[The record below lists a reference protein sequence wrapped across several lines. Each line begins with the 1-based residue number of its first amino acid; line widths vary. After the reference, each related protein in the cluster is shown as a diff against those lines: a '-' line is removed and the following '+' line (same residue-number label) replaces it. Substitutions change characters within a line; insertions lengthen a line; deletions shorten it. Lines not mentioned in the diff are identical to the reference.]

1 MKLKYNKLK
10 VSCETNNKQE
20 VIKHYRNKDDDKY
33 RKVPTILSFWD
44 NSFYRY
50 KRSPSKLCFAKSIQK
65 SSAVC
70 RKGITMFKY

>member
-33 RKVPTILSFWD
+33 RKLSIILNF
-44 NSFYRY
+44 
-50 KRSPSKLCFAKSIQK
+50 
-65 SSAVC
+65 
-70 RKGITMFKY
+70 